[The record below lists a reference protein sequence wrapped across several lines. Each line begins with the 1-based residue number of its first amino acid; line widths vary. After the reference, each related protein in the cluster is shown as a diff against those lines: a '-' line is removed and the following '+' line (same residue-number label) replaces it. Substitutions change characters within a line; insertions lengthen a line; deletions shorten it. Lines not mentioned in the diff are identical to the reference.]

1 MNKKSR
7 IPSSLAELQLFADIP
22 SSQLRR
28 ASSLLTPVSV
38 GAGEVLLTQG
48 KVAREFLI
56 VAGGLVSVSRADDDG
71 AEELTVVNPGEVLG
85 EMSLLHGGPRSATV
99 TALVPTSLFVAT
111 PQEFFALL
119 KAVPSAAEQIVRTA
133 NERLRANMAA

>member
-1 MNKKSR
+1 
-7 IPSSLAELQLFADIP
+7 LAELQLFADIP

-56 VAGGLVSVSRADDDG
+56 VADGLVSVSRADDDG

-99 TALVPTSLFVAT
+99 TTLVPTSLFVAT